1 MNVVPN
7 PDELNLQGT
16 IISIGN
22 FDGVHLGHQM
32 LLSHMQMLS
41 GELDAPSV
49 VLTFFPPSRVLF
61 QNGKFLSSEAE
72 KVDLLASFE
81 PSAVVMV
88 PFTREYTQTPKEVF
102 IAQLE
107 RLSPKVIIVGEDFR
121 FGFKR
126 EGTLNDLSHV
136 SERLEVFNLKHAGDA
151 PISSSRIRELL
162 KQGDVEAVKPLLGRS
177 YAAAGEIIEG
187 ERRGRTIGFPTANL
201 DTDPAKAL
209 PLGVFAVTVD
219 TPQGR
224 YEGMA
229 NVGPRPSF
237 PEEPPS
243 LEVHLFD
250 FSADLY
256 GETLTIHFEHFLR
269 AQRKFSG
276 LDEVKAQL
284 AEDERGARAVLDVS
298 DSHPSR

>member
-1 MNVVPN
+1 MNVVPD
-7 PDELNLQGT
+7 PDALNLSGT

-32 LLSHMQMLS
+32 LLSHMQTLAAES
-41 GELDAPSV
+41 DAPSL

-61 QNGKFLSSEAE
+61 QKGKFLSSEVE
-72 KVDLLASFE
+72 KVSLLKPFE
-81 PSAVVMV
+81 PDAVVMI

-121 FGFKR
+121 FGHKR
-126 EGTLNDLSHV
+126 EGTLNDLSQV

-177 YAAAGEIIEG
+177 YAATGHVVEG

-209 PLGVFAVTVD
+209 PLGVFAVTVE
-219 TPQGR
+219 TPQGA
-224 YEGMA
+224 YSGMA

-250 FSADLY
+250 FAGDLY
-256 GETLTIHFEHFLR
+256 GATLNVQFEHFLR

-284 AEDERGARAVLDVS
+284 AEDERAARAALTS
-298 DSHPSR
+298 SSS